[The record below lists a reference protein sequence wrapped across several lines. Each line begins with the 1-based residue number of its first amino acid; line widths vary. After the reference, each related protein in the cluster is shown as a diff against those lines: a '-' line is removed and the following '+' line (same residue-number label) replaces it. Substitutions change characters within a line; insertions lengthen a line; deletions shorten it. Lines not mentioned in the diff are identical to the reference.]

1 MAHIGCN
8 EPLQGPPVLANW
20 PLLHCVYSSL
30 VCPASIGCTLRTTL
44 TYMNWLTLAGSMS
57 GILAALTAAI
67 AFTAIKFVPKSEPTV
82 VLAMWF
88 HCSALATAV
97 VPLAVRLL
105 GMNCVRW

>member
-1 MAHIGCN
+1 MVVTHCLNALKLWMHIECN
-8 EPLQGPPVLANW
+8 MDTHEAND
-20 PLLHCVYSSL
+20 P
-30 VCPASIGCTLRTTL
+30 
-44 TYMNWLTLAGSMS
+44 AGSMS

-105 GMNCVRW
+105 GMPLCVGEVTMTKKQKNGSPQADI

>member
-1 MAHIGCN
+1 MQH
-8 EPLQGPPVLANW
+8 QTHMKRV
-20 PLLHCVYSSL
+20 
-30 VCPASIGCTLRTTL
+30 
-44 TYMNWLTLAGSMS
+44 TLAGSMS

-105 GMNCVRW
+105 GIILCFPELLAT

>member
-1 MAHIGCN
+1 
-8 EPLQGPPVLANW
+8 
-20 PLLHCVYSSL
+20 
-30 VCPASIGCTLRTTL
+30 
-44 TYMNWLTLAGSMS
+44 MS

-97 VPLAVRLL
+97 VPLAVRLHFL
-105 GMNCVRW
+105 ATVCVGDQLAA